1 MGTKIPKK
9 RLSLFVSVGNFLNSD
24 KVLFDKMKCLGKS
37 LLSLVA
43 RYVIISMCFEFNQTQ
58 LIHCSP
64 SKYNS
69 LAMGI
74 TTYYIE
80 II

>member
-37 LLSLVA
+37 LLTLFA
-43 RYVIISMCFEFNQTQ
+43 RYIIISMCFEFNQT
-58 LIHCSP
+58 
-64 SKYNS
+64 
-69 LAMGI
+69 
-74 TTYYIE
+74 
-80 II
+80 